1 MWTLVQIDFKKM
13 NKYVFLL
20 PFITGAFVLLLAS
33 LSIRNN
39 PIAESPWESYLLQMS
54 TVCAIFFP
62 ISMTLI
68 CSHIANSEHKY
79 DMWKQ
84 TFTLPLRKSGIYF
97 AKLIECII
105 AEIAFFISLMTGFTL
120 IGFIFWGIEFSL
132 INLILKAFVSLFI
145 AYIPIIAF
153 QLWLSLI
160 IKNQA
165 FSLSIGILLAI
176 FSYTF
181 HVFPFGIGR
190 LLIWTFPS
198 SVLPIQLV
206 IDEAQNMS
214 IIQTTNPGM
223 YVALSLLVGAL
234 IILMSMLHFTKRDI
248 M

>member
-1 MWTLVQIDFKKM
+1 MWTLVQTDFKKM

-20 PFITGAFVLLLAS
+20 PFVSCAFVLLFAS
-33 LSIRNN
+33 LSIKYN
-39 PIAESPWESYLLQMS
+39 PVDEFPWESYLLQMS
-54 TVCAIFFP
+54 TTCSIFLP
-62 ISMTLI
+62 ISMTMI
-68 CSHIANSEHKY
+68 CSHIANSEHRY
-79 DMWKQ
+79 NMWKQ
-84 TFTLPLRKSGIYF
+84 TFTFPLRKSGIYF

-105 AEIAFFISLMTGFTL
+105 AEIAFFVSLM
-120 IGFIFWGIEFSL
+120 IGFIFIGFIFLETDVSL
-132 INLILKAFVSLFI
+132 INLILKVFVSLFI

-165 FSLSIGILLAI
+165 FPISIGILLAI

-181 HVFPFGIGR
+181 YVFPFDIGR
-190 LLIWTFPS
+190 LLPWTFPS

-214 IIQTTNPGM
+214 IIQTTNPAM
-223 YVALSLLVGAL
+223 YVGLSLIVGAL
-234 IILMSMLHFTKRDI
+234 IIFISMLHFTKRDI